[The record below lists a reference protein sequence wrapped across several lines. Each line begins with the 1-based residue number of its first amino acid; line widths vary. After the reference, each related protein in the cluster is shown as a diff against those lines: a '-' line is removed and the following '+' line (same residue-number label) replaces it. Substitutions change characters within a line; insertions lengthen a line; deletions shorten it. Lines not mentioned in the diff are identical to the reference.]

1 MSMLTFTY
9 AELSLATRN
18 FTEGF
23 VGHGAFGSVF
33 RACVRGN
40 GPYAIK
46 KLHNVS
52 IVCVLVMLLLDSL
65 GI

>member
-1 MSMLTFTY
+1 MLTFTY
-9 AELSLATRN
+9 TELSLATRS

-52 IVCVLVMLLLDSL
+52 IICGFLGVYYLLL
-65 GI
+65 GV